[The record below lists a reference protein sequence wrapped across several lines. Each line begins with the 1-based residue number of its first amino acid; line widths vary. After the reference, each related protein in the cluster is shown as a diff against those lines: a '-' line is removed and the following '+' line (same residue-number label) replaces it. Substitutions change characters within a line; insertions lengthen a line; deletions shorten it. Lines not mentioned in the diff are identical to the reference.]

1 MSTDTHNW
9 NHHMRAK
16 DQIGDVMFAINIASQ
31 SSLPAA
37 REYRDAL
44 IKDLQDHDPIIVWAV
59 HRVSEIVAIREAS
72 YGN

>member
-16 DQIGDVMFAINIASQ
+16 DQIGEVMFAINIASQ
-31 SSLPAA
+31 SSLPGA
-37 REYRDAL
+37 RKYRDAL
-44 IKDLQDHDPIIVWAV
+44 IEDLQDHNPTIVWAV